1 MNELKVFPNREFGN
15 IRATEIDGEPWF
27 IGKDVAIALGYKDT
41 KSALQDHVD
50 QDDKRILKGG
60 DLPPLENHIPKTVF
74 PVDFVAADIPNRGLT
89 FINESGIYSL
99 IFGSKLPKAKEFKRW
114 VTSEVLPSIRKTGSY
129 SMDIPQDYPSALRAL
144 ADKCEENQ
152 RLEAKI
158 ALDAPKTRFADC
170 VADSHE
176 LSYVSELAKVLKQNG
191 VDIGRTRVFEWLR
204 EHEYIMKTGSK
215 YNEPT
220 QKAMNRK
227 LFHVV
232 KDRFGNAITKM
243 TQKGFIVLLNEIMDD
258 YTGQNQMAII

>member
-1 MNELKVFPNREFGN
+1 MNEIRIFENENFGSV
-15 IRATEIDGEPWF
+15 RTVEIEGEPWF
-27 IGKDVAIALGYKDT
+27 VGRDIALALGYARPENAVKT
-41 KSALQDHVD
+41 HVED
-50 QDDKRILKGG
+50 DDKTTTLIQGSGSNYKSKV
-60 DLPPLENHIPKTVF
+60 IIV
-74 PVDFVAADIPNRGLT
+74 
-89 FINESGIYSL
+89 NESGLYAL
-99 IFGSKLPKAKEFKRW
+99 IFGSQLSGAKEFKHW
-114 VTSEVLPSIRKTGSY
+114 VTSEVLPSIRRTGSY

-170 VADSHE
+170 VADSPE

-191 VDIGRTRVFEWLR
+191 VNIGRTRVFEWLR

>member
-1 MNELKVFPNREFGN
+1 MNEIRVFENKRLGN
-15 IRATEIDGEPWF
+15 VRAVEIDGEPWF
-27 IGKDVAIALGYKDT
+27 VGKDVAVALGYLKPRE
-41 KSALQDHVD
+41 ALATNVD
-50 QDDKRILKGG
+50 DEDKIMGASRVA
-60 DLPPLENHIPKTVF
+60 PIPDSLGRVQYPTM
-74 PVDFVAADIPNRGLT
+74 
-89 FINESGIYSL
+89 INESGLYSL
-99 IFGSKLPKAKEFKRW
+99 TFGSKLPTAREFKRW
-114 VTSEVLPSIRKTGSY
+114 VTHEVIPSIRKTGSY
-129 SMDIPQDYPSALRAL
+129 SMEIPQDYPSALRAL

-170 VADSHE
+170 VADSPE

-191 VDIGRTRVFEWLR
+191 VNIGRTRVFEWLR